1 MPLAQLNRTAH
12 ERWLLE
18 VAGERMVKGLVS
30 VILVNRNCGALVDLV
45 FPTIVAQTY
54 TPLEVIVVD
63 NASEDG
69 SVERIRD
76 GYPTAR
82 IIQMG
87 VNRGFS
93 GALNAGIR
101 ESNGEYILSLNFDVV
116 LQPDFV
122 AQLVAAIEARPD
134 AGWAAGAMRKL
145 TKDGVLDSIDCY
157 GHWFLSSRYVYGY
170 DPDHPQV
177 TYYDSPQDVFGASG
191 CAALYRRSMLD
202 AIAVGGEIFDEDLFA
217 YFEDVDL
224 DWRAQ
229 QHGYKCL
236 FTPTAEGAHM
246 RGGTGLSQRP
256 EVAAL
261 LLANRFLVMIK
272 NDDVRDALDDLS
284 PIVRRTMQDV
294 ALHMHHPTAIVLA
307 VGRVLRL
314 AGRMLKKRKAI
325 RRGRVAGPSPVKRFR
340 LPTRFLG

>member
-1 MPLAQLNRTAH
+1 
-12 ERWLLE
+12 
-18 VAGERMVKGLVS
+18 MVTGLVS
-30 VILVNRNCGALVDLV
+30 VILVNKNCGSLIDLV

-63 NASEDG
+63 NGSDDG
-69 SVERIRD
+69 SVERIRAE
-76 GYPTAR
+76 YPATR
-82 IIQMG
+82 VIELG
-87 VNRGFS
+87 TNRGFS

-101 ESNGEYILSLNFDVV
+101 DSAGEYVLSLNFDVT

-122 AQLVAAIEARPD
+122 TNLVAALEARPD

-145 TKDGVLDSIDCY
+145 TKDGVIDSIDCY
-157 GHWFLSSRYVYGY
+157 GHWLLASRYVYGY

-177 TYYDSPQDVFGASG
+177 AYYDSTQEVFGASG
-191 CAALYRRSMLD
+191 CAVLYRRSMLE
-202 AIAVGGEIFDEDLFA
+202 AIAVGGEVFDEDLFA

-229 QHGYKCL
+229 QYGYKCV
-236 FTPTAEGAHM
+236 FTPAAEGGHM

-284 PIVRRTMQDV
+284 PIVRRTLQDV

-307 VGRVLRL
+307 VGRVVRL
-314 AGRMLKKRKAI
+314 AGRMLRKRRVI
-325 RRGRVAGPSPVKRFR
+325 RRGRVPGPSPVKRFR

>member
-1 MPLAQLNRTAH
+1 MI
-12 ERWLLE
+12 
-18 VAGERMVKGLVS
+18 KSLVS
-30 VILVNRNCGALVDLV
+30 VILVNRNSGPLVDLV
-45 FPTIVAQTY
+45 FPTVVAQTY

-63 NASEDG
+63 NASEDD
-69 SVERIRD
+69 SVGRIRTE
-76 GYPTAR
+76 YPETR
-82 IIQMG
+82 VIEMG
-87 VNRGFS
+87 TNRGFS

-101 ESNGEYILSLNFDVV
+101 ESNGEYILSLNFDVA

-122 AQLVAAIEARPD
+122 AELVAAMDARPE

-145 TKDGVLDSIDCY
+145 TKDGVLDSIDCF

-170 DPDHPQV
+170 DPDHPHV
-177 TYYDSPQDVFGASG
+177 TDYDSPQEVFGASG

-202 AIAVGGEIFDEDLFA
+202 AIAIGGEIFDEDLFA

-229 QHGYKCL
+229 QNGYRCL
-236 FTPTAEGAHM
+236 FTPAAEGAHM

-272 NDDVRDALDDLS
+272 NDDVRDVLDDLS

-294 ALHMHHPTAIVLA
+294 ALHMHHPTAIGLA
-307 VGRVLRL
+307 VWRVLRL
-314 AGRMLKKRKAI
+314 AGRMFRKRKAI
-325 RRGRVAGPSPVKRFR
+325 RSVRVPGPSPAKRFR